1 LADTAAVHRRR
12 LAIDVADL
20 ETLILWT
27 LEDLV
32 AMKTVEGVGR
42 VLTR

>member
-1 LADTAAVHRRR
+1 LAFDAAVQRWR

-20 ETLILWT
+20 ETLILWP

-32 AMKTVEGVGR
+32 AMKTIEGVGR